1 MSITGANPKKS
12 IPHSCVD
19 FTVAVI
25 GTGAT
30 APAVPANGNFTPTTN
45 TYPRRAN
52 RVSTVAAEAPTRTG
66 AGVYVITIADKL
78 ANILFVKGETYSA
91 GGSPTGA
98 LQVDVTKIDAANRKI
113 TVAVFS
119 AAGVATDIGTSDM
132 LVLWCHAQ
140 DSGV

>member
-78 ANILFVKGETYSA
+78 ANILFVKGETYAA
-91 GGSPTGA
+91 GGAPTGA

-113 TVAVFS
+113 TVAVFT
-119 AAGVATDIGTSDM
+119 AAGVAADIGTSDM
-132 LVLWCHAQ
+132 LVLYCHAQ

>member
-30 APAVPANGNFTPTTN
+30 APAVPANGNFTPTTS

-52 RVSTVAAEAPTRTG
+52 KVSTASAEAPTRTG
-66 AGVYVITIADKL
+66 AGAYVITIADKL
-78 ANILFVKGETYSA
+78 ANILFVKGETYAA

-113 TVAVFS
+113 YVSVFT

-132 LVLWCHAQ
+132 LVLYCHAQ
-140 DSGV
+140 DSTV

>member
-30 APAVPANGNFTPTTN
+30 PPAVPANGNFTPTTN

-78 ANILFVKGETYSA
+78 ANILFVSATVAAA

-98 LQVDVTKIDAANRKI
+98 LQADVTKWDAANRKLYVSVS
-113 TVAVFS
+113 TP
-119 AAGVATDIGTSDM
+119 AGVATDIGTSDM
-132 LVLWCHAQ
+132 LVFYVHAQ